1 MFYSI
6 RPESPVQVSQADSE
20 VEDKSER
27 KYYLSIDIC
36 DSSLPENFMPYTVVG
51 LFANQNL

>member
-36 DSSLPENFMPYTVVG
+36 DSSLPEHFMPYTVVG